1 MRFLAPGVLAQR
13 LLAFDMRACSGILWR
28 ESRVGNSLGANWF
41 VRLVVGEGIG
51 DFASTENAER
61 INNEKRIGIPS

>member
-1 MRFLAPGVLAQR
+1 
-13 LLAFDMRACSGILWR
+13 MRACSGILWR